1 MKYYYS
7 DHYGQYYNST
17 YSISELP
24 LNKPVWGFAYSIND
38 DTEDKRLI
46 CLPVQGEIHKNT
58 DCNKWSK
65 YCFSPYKK
73 GTNTK
78 RKSGVVDFNS
88 RMYADTYEEAVE
100 MFNELVQQRIDNL
113 YQMAEKAKSDMI
125 KNKEAN
131 I

>member
-7 DHYGQYYNST
+7 DPYGQYYET
-17 YSISELP
+17 YSIDELP

-46 CLPVQGEIHKNT
+46 CLPVQGEIHKN
-58 DCNKWSK
+58 DNCHKWSD

-73 GTNTK
+73 GTDIK

-100 MFNELVQQRIDNL
+100 MFNELVQKRIDNL
-113 YQMAEKAKSDMI
+113 YQMAEKAKADMI
-125 KNKEAN
+125 KN
-131 I
+131 

>member
-1 MKYYYS
+1 MKYYYN
-7 DHYGQYYNST
+7 DPYGQYYNT

-58 DCNKWSK
+58 DCHKWSE

-113 YQMAEKAKSDMI
+113 YQMAERAKADMI
-125 KNKEAN
+125 KN
-131 I
+131 

>member
-7 DHYGQYYNST
+7 DPYGQYYET
-17 YSISELP
+17 YSIDELP

-46 CLPVQGEIHKNT
+46 CLPVQGEIHKN
-58 DCNKWSK
+58 DNCHKWSD

-73 GTNTK
+73 GINTK

-100 MFNELVQQRIDNL
+100 MFNELVQKRIDNL
-113 YQMAEKAKSDMI
+113 YQMAEKAKADMI
-125 KNKEAN
+125 KN
-131 I
+131 

>member
-1 MKYYYS
+1 MKYYYK
-7 DHYGQYYNST
+7 DPYGQYYNT

-24 LNKPVWGFAYSIND
+24 LNKPIWGFAYSIND

-46 CLPVQGEIHKNT
+46 CLPVQGEISENINRDYKI
-58 DCNKWSK
+58 WSK
-65 YCFSPYKK
+65 YCFIPYKK

-100 MFNELVQQRIDNL
+100 MFNELVQQRINNL
-113 YQMAEKAKSDMI
+113 YQMAEKAKADMI
-125 KNKEAN
+125 KD
-131 I
+131 